1 MSTARHVGAPGT
13 GRARMLGRVLTSFP
27 GLGRDHRAEVLLP
40 GLLVLMFGVARWMHP
55 GFGPFD
61 VQSLA
66 ISALP
71 LALAAAAQAT
81 VVIGG
86 GIDLSI
92 GSVMAVCN
100 CLAARTMQGASTPE
114 IVGLAVLVVVVG
126 VAAGGLNGAV
136 TVWCG
141 VPDVVVT
148 LTTGF
153 VWGGVALLVLPEP
166 GGGAPDGFVALGTGE
181 ALPWVPNALLL
192 LLGTL
197 AVVWTPFGRS
207 RLFLGIRAVG
217 SDRTA
222 AFRSGV
228 PVDRCVIASYAM
240 GGLFSAM
247 GGLFLVMT
255 TGIGSALGSAQ
266 YTLSS
271 IAAIVLGG
279 VSLTGGRG
287 RLLGPML
294 GAYVLSLIPALLIF
308 AEVDPNYGQV
318 IEGVLLVG
326 IVMAAGRMRA
336 VRRGM
341 R

>member
-1 MSTARHVGAPGT
+1 MSTIRHSAVPSKDGPALRAEDSGSFADVAR
-13 GRARMLGRVLTSFP
+13 R
-27 GLGRDHRAEVLLP
+27 HRAEVLLP
-40 GLLVLMFGVARWMHP
+40 CLLAAMLALARWIHP
-55 GFGPFD
+55 SFGAFD

-66 ISALP
+66 LSALP
-71 LALAAAAQAT
+71 LALAAAAQTA

-92 GSVMAVCN
+92 GSLMAVCN
-100 CLAARTMQGASTPE
+100 CLAARTMQGASTIE
-114 IVGLAVLVVVVG
+114 VVSLTMLVLFVGI
-126 VAAGGLNGAV
+126 AAGALNGALI
-136 TVWCG
+136 VWCE

-153 VWGGVALLVLPEP
+153 IWGGVALLVLTQP
-166 GGGAPDGFVALGTGE
+166 GGGAPDGFIALGAGE
-181 ALPWVPNALLL
+181 LWPWVPNALVLL
-192 LLGTL
+192 LATL
-197 AVVWTPFGRS
+197 AIAWLPLSRS

-228 PVDRCVIASYAM
+228 DVSRSVVGSYAI
-240 GGLFSAM
+240 GGLFSAI

-255 TGIGSALGSAQ
+255 TGIGSPLGSAH

-279 VSLTGGRG
+279 VSLTGGQG
-287 RLLGPML
+287 RLFGPILGT
-294 GAYVLSLIPALLIF
+294 YVLSLIPALLIF
-308 AEVDPNYGQV
+308 LEIDPNYGQV
-318 IEGVLLVG
+318 LEGTLIVG
-326 IVMAAGRMRA
+326 IVMIAGHMH
-336 VRRGM
+336 VVPEGM